1 MVERVKDSADVGDF
15 FSSQMNFDLEDDPTK
30 KKRTRRTKGG
40 KRHSKT
46 VKLEDD
52 DFQKPVQQK
61 TQLDHKKIPLQNEQI
76 TSCPGCGSDVDE
88 GDFVDVLVS
97 FITGA
102 FDYLAGDPVRT
113 QTVQSL
119 RQQAKALDMPEPQQ
133 DWMLEV
139 CARIEAQVRRS
150 TDAQREEIRSGLE
163 EELRNE
169 LVGEFYELVRKE
181 VEVTIRQE
189 VEAEMWEQFEQIY
202 QKRND
207 QTE

>member
-1 MVERVKDSADVGDF
+1 MAERTKESGDAGDF
-15 FSSQMNFDLEDDPTK
+15 FASQMNFDLDGNPEL
-30 KKRTRRTKGG
+30 KKRVRRSKGG

-46 VKLEDD
+46 VGLGEAE
-52 DFQKPVQQK
+52 FQKPTQHK
-61 TQLDHKKIPLQNEQI
+61 TKLDHQKIPLQHEQI
-76 TSCPGCGSDVDE
+76 TSCPGCGSDVNE
-88 GDFVDVLVS
+88 GDFVDVIVS

-119 RQQAKALDMPEPQQ
+119 KQQAKDLDMPEPQQ

-139 CARIEAQVRRS
+139 CARIEAQIRRS
-150 TDAQREEIRSGLE
+150 TDAQREEIRQGLE

-189 VEAEMWEQFEQIY
+189 VEAEMWEQFEEIY
-202 QKRND
+202 RQRKD
-207 QTE
+207 QTD

>member
-1 MVERVKDSADVGDF
+1 MVERAKDSADVGDF

>member
-1 MVERVKDSADVGDF
+1 MVERTKDSGDAGDF
-15 FSSQMNFDLEDDPTK
+15 FSSQMNFDLEEIQER

-40 KRHSKT
+40 KRRSET
-46 VKLEDD
+46 ARLGET
-52 DFQKPVQQK
+52 DFQKPTRQK
-61 TQLDHKKIPLQNEQI
+61 TQLDHQKIPLQKEQI
-76 TSCPGCGSDVDE
+76 TSCPGCGSDVNE
-88 GDFVDVLVS
+88 GDFVDVIVS

-119 RQQAKALDMPEPQQ
+119 RQQAKALDVPEPQQ
-133 DWMLEV
+133 DWILEV

-150 TDAQREEIRSGLE
+150 TDAQREEIRQGLE

-189 VEAEMWEQFEQIY
+189 VEAEMWEQFEEIY
-202 QKRND
+202 RQRNG